1 MYVRNLKL
9 AVLLFLVI
17 CVGTSLPAWAQSL
30 STGTVAGSVI
40 DPTGAVVSGAN
51 VTLTNTSTNVA
62 STASTNASGRYTFV
76 DVSPGIYNVAITKE
90 GFETTKTAHQ
100 EVKVGSL
107 LTLNLAL
114 RLGRATEVV
123 EVTTVGNELQ
133 TMNATVG
140 NTVTSLAIDNLP
152 SLGRDV
158 STFVELQPGV
168 SPAGSVAGAVMDQS
182 YFSLDGGNNSS
193 DMDGTQNVYFN
204 SLAGDPTGGV
214 AAQNQLGQAGNTAG
228 PTGVMPT
235 PQDSVEEFK
244 VNTAGQTADFNSSAG
259 AEVKVVTKRGTND
272 WHGTA
277 YEYYKDNSWSSNSAQ
292 NNFTDG

>member
-51 VTLTNTSTNVA
+51 VTLTNIATNVA

-90 GFETTKTAHQ
+90 GFETTKTEHQ

-133 TMNATVG
+133 TKPWPRRQHV
-140 NTVTSLAIDNLP
+140 
-152 SLGRDV
+152 RR
-158 STFVELQPGV
+158 
-168 SPAGSVAGAVMDQS
+168 
-182 YFSLDGGNNSS
+182 
-193 DMDGTQNVYFN
+193 
-204 SLAGDPTGGV
+204 V
-214 AAQNQLGQAGNTAG
+214 AAGCE
-228 PTGVMPT
+228 
-235 PQDSVEEFK
+235 S
-244 VNTAGQTADFNSSAG
+244 
-259 AEVKVVTKRGTND
+259 
-272 WHGTA
+272 
-277 YEYYKDNSWSSNSAQ
+277 
-292 NNFTDG
+292 